1 MRLLASMAI
10 VAALAIRW
18 SHVHASGTDSGVPPP
33 PMTNNRR
40 SLYEDTDDNIDPNTY
55 VVVFKDAVSRKK
67 IMQGIIGNTGNRAG
81 ADADSGDRVLSDA
94 DNLNAQLYDDLHRNR
109 NRNANTNIEIE
120 SKSSMEMFDM
130 ETLGFRSEEEMQQW
144 VAANGEYIKQVCP
157 DQNIEDGT
165 YFEKQLYSLIYFE
178 SLTFIQTFNRFK

>member
-1 MRLLASMAI
+1 MNLLAIAAI
-10 VAALAIRW
+10 VAALVTRW
-18 SHVHASGTDSGVPPP
+18 SHVHASGTNSGVPP
-33 PMTNNRR
+33 TTKEAR
-40 SLYEDTDDNIDPNTY
+40 SLYDDADDNIEPNTY
-55 VVVFKDAVSRKK
+55 VVVFKDAVSREI
-67 IMQGIIGNTGNRAG
+67 IMQGIIGNTGSHDAN
-81 ADADSGDRVLSDA
+81 ADSGARVLADA
-94 DNLNAQLYDDLHRNR
+94 DNLNVQLYDDLHRNTY
-109 NRNANTNIEIE
+109 TNLEIE

-178 SLTFIQTFNRFK
+178 SLTFIQTFYNRFK